1 MSKRK
6 LTQQQRWRIEKIQAE
21 RTARAKKRSDSQDDL
36 LQSGEL
42 GPEQPGL
49 VISHYGTQLEVEAL
63 EGPLRGQSQ
72 RCHLRTHLEGLVT
85 GDRVTWR
92 PGEPTGVVVAVE
104 ARRSVLLRPDN
115 YNHLKPIAANIDHII
130 VVIAPEPEPHFNL
143 VDRYLIAAEASHI
156 TPIILLNKS
165 DCIDNIPLFLQRHGF
180 DIYQH
185 IGYQFLAASTTTA
198 GGLGNLKALLEGKTS
213 VFVGQSGVGKS
224 SLINALLPEAGTAVG
239 ALSEIGKGS
248 HTTSTARLFHLP
260 DHGGDII
267 DSPGIRE
274 FALWHIEPAD
284 LLKHFTE
291 FKPLLGSCRFRD
303 CSHERE
309 PGCALHAAIQ
319 AGAISQQRFD
329 SYRLIKQAL
338 DENAAQKYD

>member
-21 RTARAKKRSDSQDDL
+21 RTARAKKRGDSQDDL

-63 EGPLRGQSQ
+63 DGPLRGQSQ

-92 PGEPTGVVVAVE
+92 PGEPTGVVVAAE
-104 ARRSVLLRPDN
+104 DRRSVLLRPDN

-130 VVIAPEPEPHFNL
+130 VVIAPEPAPHFNL
-143 VDRYLIAAEASHI
+143 VDRYLVAAQASHI
-156 TPIILLNKS
+156 KPVILLNKA
-165 DCIDNIPLFLQRHGF
+165 DRIGNIDDFLRQHGL
-180 DIYQH
+180 DVYRH
-185 IGYQFLAASTTTA
+185 IGYEFRIATTTQDD
-198 GGLGNLKALLEGKTS
+198 GLGDLRHLLYNTTS

-224 SLINALLPEAGTAVG
+224 SLINALLPSADTAVG

-274 FALWHIEPAD
+274 FALWHIDPAD
-284 LLKHFTE
+284 LLKHFIE
-291 FKPLLGSCRFRD
+291 FQPFIGSCRFRD

-319 AGAISQQRFD
+319 AGTISQQRFD
-329 SYRLIKQAL
+329 SYRLIKQTL